1 MYITSESICSQNG
14 RPVIQ
19 KLHGC
24 RIQKPKKSQS
34 DAAKTSVAPGA
45 VPGGEQFQS
54 LVESA
59 SSGILVHR
67 HLQPLY
73 VNPALVKLFGYDSA
87 EEIFALESVAEL
99 YASEFRE
106 RLKDYHEARLIGG
119 DAPADY
125 RLKGLRRD
133 GSEVWLKN
141 RPVRIDWH
149 GGPAICTTLIDITER
164 VMAEEQ
170 HLESEARFRD
180 FARVASDWFWEMD
193 ADLRFT
199 FFPSITAR

>member
-1 MYITSESICSQNG
+1 MAAAS
-14 RPVIQ
+14 
-19 KLHGC
+19 K
-24 RIQKPKKSQS
+24 KPKKSQS

-99 YASEFRE
+99 YAPEFRE

-119 DAPADY
+119 DAPETI
-125 RLKGLRRD
+125 G
-133 GSEVWLKN
+133 
-141 RPVRIDWH
+141 
-149 GGPAICTTLIDITER
+149 
-164 VMAEEQ
+164 
-170 HLESEARFRD
+170 
-180 FARVASDWFWEMD
+180 
-193 ADLRFT
+193 
-199 FFPSITAR
+199 